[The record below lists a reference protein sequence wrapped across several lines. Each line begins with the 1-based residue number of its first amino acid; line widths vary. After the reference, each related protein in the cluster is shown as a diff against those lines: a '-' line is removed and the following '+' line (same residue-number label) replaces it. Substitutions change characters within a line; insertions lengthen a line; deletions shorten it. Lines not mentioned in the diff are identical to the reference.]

1 MKHKKPIIENNIQN
15 QYFRNFTV
23 VITGDTLVGKTD
35 IVNRLLGKG
44 YKGVIEVGEYS
55 EKRIIDTKTDGELL
69 ISYNKCPSGESYVKY
84 NENLY
89 KYGEGFIIVFD
100 ITDKNTFDSIDKYVN
115 LIKEKSE
122 KFSLIALIGNKI
134 DLMNK
139 MKINDDEMFQ
149 KSQEIKKLFP
159 DKKVIFRTISAKSGD
174 GIEELEIDI
183 IEEAKKK
190 LKREKEEREYQGFEV
205 I

>member
-1 MKHKKPIIENNIQN
+1 MIQN
-15 QYFRNFTV
+15 EYFRNFSV

-35 IVNRLLGKG
+35 ILNRLLGKG
-44 YKGVIEVGEYS
+44 YNGLIEVGEYS
-55 EKRIIDTKTDGELL
+55 EKRIIDTKTNGKLL
-69 ISYNKCPSGESYVKY
+69 ISYSKCPSGESYDKY

-89 KYGEGFIIVFD
+89 KFGEGFIIVFD
-100 ITDKNTFDSIDKYVN
+100 ITDKSTFDCIDKYIN
-115 LIKEKSE
+115 LIKEKSD
-122 KFSLIALIGNKI
+122 KVSLIALIGNKI

-139 MKINDDEMFQ
+139 MKINDDDIYQ
-149 KSQEIKKLFP
+149 KTQEIKKLFP
-159 DKKVIFRTISAKSGD
+159 SKKVFFRTISAKSGD

>member
-1 MKHKKPIIENNIQN
+1 MIENE
-15 QYFRNFTV
+15 YFRNFSV

-35 IVNRLLGKG
+35 ILNRLLGKG
-44 YKGVIEVGEYS
+44 YKGLIEVGEYS
-55 EKRIIDTKTDGELL
+55 EKKIIDTKTNGKLL
-69 ISYNKCPSGESYVKY
+69 ITYNKCPSGESYEKY

-100 ITDKNTFDSIDKYVN
+100 ITDKNTFDSIDKYIN

-159 DKKVIFRTISAKSGD
+159 DKRVIFRTISAKRGD

>member
-1 MKHKKPIIENNIQN
+1 MIQN
-15 QYFRNFTV
+15 EYFRNFSV

-35 IVNRLLGKG
+35 ILNRLLGKG
-44 YKGVIEVGEYS
+44 YKGLIEVGEYS
-55 EKRIIDTKTDGELL
+55 EKRIIDTKTNGKLL
-69 ISYNKCPSGESYVKY
+69 ISYSKCPSGESYDKY

-89 KYGEGFIIVFD
+89 KFGEGFIIVFD
-100 ITDKNTFDSIDKYVN
+100 ITDKSTFDCIDKYVN
-115 LIKEKSE
+115 LIKEKSD
-122 KFSLIALIGNKI
+122 KVSFIALIGNKI

-139 MKINDDEMFQ
+139 MKINDDDIYQ
-149 KSQEIKKLFP
+149 KTQEIKKLFP
-159 DKKVIFRTISAKSGD
+159 SKKVFFRTISAKSGD

>member
-1 MKHKKPIIENNIQN
+1 MIQN
-15 QYFRNFTV
+15 EYFRNFSV

-35 IVNRLLGKG
+35 ILNRLLGKG
-44 YKGVIEVGEYS
+44 YKGLIEVGEYS
-55 EKRIIDTKTDGELL
+55 EKRIIDTKTNGKLL
-69 ISYNKCPSGESYVKY
+69 ISYSKCPSGESYEKY

-89 KYGEGFIIVFD
+89 KFGEGFIIVFD
-100 ITDKNTFDSIDKYVN
+100 ITDKSTFDCIDKYVN
-115 LIKEKSE
+115 LIKEKSD
-122 KFSLIALIGNKI
+122 KVSFIALIGNKI

-139 MKINDDEMFQ
+139 MKINDDDIYQ
-149 KSQEIKKLFP
+149 KTQEIKKLFP
-159 DKKVIFRTISAKSGD
+159 SKKVFFRTISAKSGD

>member
-1 MKHKKPIIENNIQN
+1 MIQN
-15 QYFRNFTV
+15 EYFRNFSV

-35 IVNRLLGKG
+35 ILNRLLGKG
-44 YKGVIEVGEYS
+44 YKGLIEVGEYS
-55 EKRIIDTKTDGELL
+55 EKRIIDTKTNGKLL
-69 ISYNKCPSGESYVKY
+69 ISYSKCPSGESYEKY

-89 KYGEGFIIVFD
+89 KFGEGFIIVFD
-100 ITDKNTFDSIDKYVN
+100 ITDKSTFDCIDKYVN
-115 LIKEKSE
+115 LIKEKSN
-122 KFSLIALIGNKI
+122 KVSLIALIGNKI

-139 MKINDDEMFQ
+139 MKINDDDIYQ
-149 KSQEIKKLFP
+149 KTQEIKKLFP
-159 DKKVIFRTISAKSGD
+159 SKKVFFRTISAKSGD

>member
-1 MKHKKPIIENNIQN
+1 MIQN
-15 QYFRNFTV
+15 EYFRNFSV

-35 IVNRLLGKG
+35 ILNRLLGKG
-44 YKGVIEVGEYS
+44 YKGLIEVGEYS
-55 EKRIIDTKTDGELL
+55 EKRIIDTKTNGKLL
-69 ISYNKCPSGESYVKY
+69 ISYSKCPSGESYEKY

-89 KYGEGFIIVFD
+89 KFGEGFIIVFD
-100 ITDKNTFDSIDKYVN
+100 ITDKSTFDCIDKYVN
-115 LIKEKSE
+115 LIKEKSN
-122 KFSLIALIGNKI
+122 KVCLIALIGNKI

-139 MKINDDEMFQ
+139 MKINDDDIYQ
-149 KSQEIKKLFP
+149 KTQEIKKLFP
-159 DKKVIFRTISAKSGD
+159 SKKVFFRTISAKSGD

-183 IEEAKKK
+183 IEEEKKK

>member
-1 MKHKKPIIENNIQN
+1 MIQN
-15 QYFRNFTV
+15 EYFRNFSV

-35 IVNRLLGKG
+35 ILNRLLGKG
-44 YKGVIEVGEYS
+44 YKGLIEVGEYS
-55 EKRIIDTKTDGELL
+55 EKRIIDTKTNGKIL
-69 ISYNKCPSGESYVKY
+69 ISYSKCPSGESYDKY

-89 KYGEGFIIVFD
+89 KFGEGFIIVFD
-100 ITDKNTFDSIDKYVN
+100 ITDKSTFDCIDKYVN
-115 LIKEKSE
+115 LIKEKSD
-122 KFSLIALIGNKI
+122 KVSFIALIGNKI

-139 MKINDDEMFQ
+139 MKINDDDIYQ
-149 KSQEIKKLFP
+149 KTQEIKKLFP
-159 DKKVIFRTISAKSGD
+159 SKKVFFRTISAKSGD

>member
-1 MKHKKPIIENNIQN
+1 MIQN
-15 QYFRNFTV
+15 EYFRNFSV

-44 YKGVIEVGEYS
+44 YKGLIEVGEYS
-55 EKRIIDTKTDGELL
+55 EKRIIDTKTNGKLL
-69 ISYNKCPSGESYVKY
+69 ISYSKCPSGESYEKY

-89 KYGEGFIIVFD
+89 KFGEGFIIVFD
-100 ITDKNTFDSIDKYVN
+100 ITDKSTFDCIDKYVN
-115 LIKEKSE
+115 LIKEKSD
-122 KFSLIALIGNKI
+122 KVSFIALIGNKI

-139 MKINDDEMFQ
+139 MKINDDDIYQ
-149 KSQEIKKLFP
+149 KTQEIKKLFP
-159 DKKVIFRTISAKSGD
+159 SKKVFFRTISAKSGD

>member
-1 MKHKKPIIENNIQN
+1 MIQN
-15 QYFRNFTV
+15 EYFRNFSV

-35 IVNRLLGKG
+35 ILNRLLGKG
-44 YKGVIEVGEYS
+44 YKGLIEVGEYS
-55 EKRIIDTKTDGELL
+55 EKRIIDTKTNGKLL
-69 ISYNKCPSGESYVKY
+69 ISYSKCPSGESYDKY

-89 KYGEGFIIVFD
+89 KFGEGFIIVFD
-100 ITDKNTFDSIDKYVN
+100 ITDKSTFDCIDKYVN
-115 LIKEKSE
+115 LIKEKSNIV
-122 KFSLIALIGNKI
+122 SLIALIGNKI

-139 MKINDDEMFQ
+139 MKINDDDIYQ
-149 KSQEIKKLFP
+149 KTQEIKKLFP
-159 DKKVIFRTISAKSGD
+159 SKKVFFRTISAKSGD

>member
-1 MKHKKPIIENNIQN
+1 MIQN
-15 QYFRNFTV
+15 EYFRNFSV

-35 IVNRLLGKG
+35 ILNRLLGKG
-44 YKGVIEVGEYS
+44 YKGLIEVGEYS
-55 EKRIIDTKTDGELL
+55 EKRIIDTKTNGKIL
-69 ISYNKCPSGESYVKY
+69 ISYSKCPSGESYEKY

-89 KYGEGFIIVFD
+89 KFGEGFIIVFD
-100 ITDKNTFDSIDKYVN
+100 ITDKSTFDCIDKYVN
-115 LIKEKSE
+115 LIKEKSD
-122 KFSLIALIGNKI
+122 KVSFIALIGNKI

-139 MKINDDEMFQ
+139 MKINDDDIYQ
-149 KSQEIKKLFP
+149 KTQEIKKLFP
-159 DKKVIFRTISAKSGD
+159 SKKVFFRTISAKSGD

>member
-1 MKHKKPIIENNIQN
+1 MIENE
-15 QYFRNFTV
+15 YFRNFSV

-35 IVNRLLGKG
+35 ILNRLLGKG
-44 YKGVIEVGEYS
+44 YKGLIEVGEYS
-55 EKRIIDTKTDGELL
+55 EKRIIDTKTNGKIL
-69 ISYNKCPSGESYVKY
+69 ISYSKCPSGESYDKY

-89 KYGEGFIIVFD
+89 KFGEGFIIVFD
-100 ITDKNTFDSIDKYVN
+100 ITDKSTFDCIDKYVN
-115 LIKEKSE
+115 LIKEKSD
-122 KFSLIALIGNKI
+122 KVSFIALIGNKI

-139 MKINDDEMFQ
+139 MKINDDDIYQ
-149 KSQEIKKLFP
+149 KTQEIKKLFP
-159 DKKVIFRTISAKSGD
+159 SKKVFFRTISAKSGD